1 MTKRPYPA
9 GWTAG
14 SKVHGLAPS
23 PGDCAWNVNFNNGNA
38 NWNNRNNNGFVRA
51 VRASECQGVTFRQ
64 LHTAWLEA
72 RRGKRPSADRIDFDT
87 YWIDRL
93 LELQESINSFRWHPS
108 PPTCFIAS
116 VPKAREIHAP
126 AFADR
131 VVHHWVVPIVEALFE
146 PAFIHDS
153 FSNRRGKGT
162 HAAVD
167 RLQAFTRQVRS
178 GQGQGWYLQL
188 DVRNFFSSIHRETL
202 WGQLCRRLHNGGADP
217 VVRRTVHALLR
228 RSPLH
233 YGVTYACRPH
243 ERALVPA
250 HKRLENSA
258 PGCGIAIGNLSS
270 QFFAN
275 VYLDP
280 LDQFVKHELGARRY
294 IRYVDDFVLV
304 DVDRDRLLEQH
315 ARIVQFLRDEL
326 RLELKPGTRPRPLS
340 SGIDFLGYVVWPTH
354 RVPRRRVVAH
364 CRAKLAAWQRAHVR
378 GRRRRQMSATPAE
391 YSAIRSVWTSYAG
404 HFSHAASSRL
414 VAGLEAEFPW
424 LRRAA
429 APASFDHRLDGRRVV
444 LNAHAY

>member
-14 SKVHGLAPS
+14 SKVHGLAAS
-23 PGDCAWNVNFNNGNA
+23 PADCAWNVNFNNGNA

-72 RRGKRPSADRIDFDT
+72 RRGKRPSGDRIDFDT
-87 YWIDRL
+87 HWIDRL
-93 LELQESINSFRWHPS
+93 LELQDAINSFRWCPS
-108 PPTCFIAS
+108 APTCFIAS
-116 VPKAREIHAP
+116 QPKAREIHAP

-146 PAFIHDS
+146 PTFIHDS

-167 RLQAFTRQVRS
+167 RLQAFARQVSS
-178 GQGQGWYLQL
+178 GQGPGWYLQL
-188 DVRNFFSSIHRETL
+188 DVRNFFSSIHRATL
-202 WGQLCRRLHNGGADP
+202 WGQLRKRLHSDGGDP
-217 VVRRTVHALLR
+217 IVARTVHALLR

-275 VYLDP
+275 VYLDA

-304 DVDRDRLLEQH
+304 DVDGERLLEQH
-315 ARIVQFLRDEL
+315 ERIVDFLRDEL
-326 RLELKPGTRPRPLS
+326 RLELKPDARPRPLS
-340 SGIDFLGYVVWPTH
+340 GGIDFLGYVVWPTH

-364 CRAKLAAWQRAHVR
+364 CRAKLTAWQRAHVR

-391 YSAIRSVWTSYAG
+391 YSEIRSIWTSYAG

-414 VAGLEAEFPW
+414 VAGLERDFPW

-444 LNAHAY
+444 LSAHIH